1 MKCILCNCQTNIN
14 IYEIV
19 KDFLE
24 IAVSIAN
31 IIAIIYI
38 FNKEQNNEE
47 KRINDSNKKA
57 WYESL
62 DVRKNAINFTKML
75 CDEIEEII
83 QIIASEKR
91 NRKIIQEH
99 LDKINDEFL
108 DYKNMTLIA
117 VECLDN
123 SDYKKRNEEL
133 NNVQEK
139 ICNLSNIINMQNVKN
154 LDYINS
160 LYKEIIK
167 DILLISK
174 EMIY

>member
-1 MKCILCNCQTNIN
+1 MNCILCNCQTNIST
-14 IYEIV
+14 YEIV

-38 FNKEQNNEE
+38 FYKEQKNEE

-75 CDEIEEII
+75 CDEVEEII
-83 QIIASEKR
+83 SIIASEKR
-91 NRKIIQEH
+91 NKKTIQEH

-108 DYKNMTLIA
+108 NYKNMTLIA

-123 SDYKKRNEEL
+123 NDYKKRNEEL

-154 LDYINS
+154 LDQINC